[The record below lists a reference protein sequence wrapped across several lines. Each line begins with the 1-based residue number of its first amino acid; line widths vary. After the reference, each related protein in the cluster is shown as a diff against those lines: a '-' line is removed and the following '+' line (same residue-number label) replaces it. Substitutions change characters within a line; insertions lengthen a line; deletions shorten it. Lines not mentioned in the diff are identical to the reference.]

1 MTPSD
6 DTQDVPTQD
15 ADGFGPAN
23 DELERA
29 LARVAELEAQ
39 VVRERAEAEN
49 QRKRWVRE
57 FEQARK
63 FGADRVLGE
72 LFPVIDSL
80 EQGQKA
86 AEAPGA
92 NVDTLKQGAEMTLKM
107 LQKLAESSGLH
118 AIDPVGQAFNPELH
132 QAVGMQPHPDVA
144 ADQVIAVLQ
153 KGYRLHERLL
163 RPAMVLVSQG
173 PG

>member
-1 MTPSD
+1 MMQSD
-6 DTQDVPTQD
+6 DTQPAPAPD

-23 DELERA
+23 DELEQA
-29 LARVAELEAQ
+29 LARMAELEAQ
-39 VVRERAEAEN
+39 IVRERAEAEN

-63 FGADRVLGE
+63 YGADRLLGE

-80 EQGQKA
+80 EQGLKA
-86 AEAPGA
+86 AEVPGA
-92 NVDTLKQGAEMTLKM
+92 GIDSLKQGIEMTLKM
-107 LQKLAESSGLH
+107 LQKAAESSGLH
-118 AIDPVGQAFNPELH
+118 AIDPVGQAFNPEVH
-132 QAVGMQPHPDVA
+132 QAVGMQPHASVP
-144 ADQVIAVLQ
+144 ADQVISVLQ

-173 PG
+173 AG